1 MKFSSQEFEKKL
13 RALHR
18 AELEQSPDLRREFK
32 RKRKAEQ
39 AVRSRLGRNLL
50 MPIFWT
56 AIFFAMIHRRNDLP
70 WAAAIIALWA
80 AGTALKWGH
89 HWFHQ
94 FYASED
100 LVVLNLLPLN
110 DRQIFQFQLRRYF
123 SGAGWIAWELLLA
136 YVVLTFLPGL
146 NHPPLYAFAI
156 AGLAQTILV
165 LALALHAASYL
176 HMMPMG
182 TLAGLFRMTAI
193 VLLVLGMQDFEYT
206 GALVRASEWFLPTG
220 WINYMLLQSTRD
232 VTVLAL
238 AIPIAAIVYLA
249 KFSFER
255 LRSFY
260 SLEGFEIIPSQ
271 AQGSPADHEELT
283 SGSFGSRAGPTEIE
297 DRICSRYFLE
307 GVNWNLRGG
316 LEKLVAR
323 LLSPRE
329 RVITEFL
336 VAQEPGW
343 TRSLKWSF
351 WVWITVSL
359 LVLAFGSQFGTIVFF
374 GAYVL
379 GAATLP
385 LFAGEW
391 RGMRQSAAGGM
402 FMPGYSLYPI
412 SFNEMA
418 KIFIKVNLVRLVA
431 ASPLIVSF
439 AAIGAYKLGHSP
451 FEGAIV
457 GLKFLGI
464 LVCLQPLLAL
474 LPISSTTNDGSR
486 MLPVWL
492 LVFLPLILI
501 ILAAAIGVFLSDTGL
516 GVFTS
521 FILLL
526 LLSSMLFVIYRKG
539 YRGGRFDLL
548 SPRSRSEIN

>member
-18 AELEQSPDLRREFK
+18 AELEQSPELRREFK

-56 AIFFAMIHRRNDLP
+56 AIFFAVIHQRNDLP
-70 WAAAIIALWA
+70 WAAGIIALWA

-89 HWFHQ
+89 HWFQQ

-110 DRQIFQFQLRRYF
+110 DRQIFQFQLRRYL
-123 SGAGWIAWELLLA
+123 SGAGWTAWELLLA
-136 YVVLTFLPGL
+136 YVVLTFLPGA
-146 NHPPLYAFAI
+146 HPPLYAFAI
-156 AGLAQTILV
+156 AALAQTMLV

-206 GALVRASEWFLPTG
+206 GALVRATEWFLPTG

-260 SLEGFEIIPSQ
+260 SLEGFEIIPSH

-283 SGSFGSRAGPTEIE
+283 SASFGSRAGPTEIE
-297 DRICSRYFLE
+297 DRIYSRYFLE
-307 GVNWNLRGG
+307 GVNWNLRGA

-351 WVWITVSL
+351 WVWMTVSL

-412 SFNEMA
+412 AFNEMA

-451 FEGAIV
+451 LEGAIV